1 MEVFTSLA
9 SRMSQ
14 ENVLG
19 SIYKRK
25 IINSLYSLIMQVV
38 SLLNVSKKPLDI
50 EIYHQSNSSPSCVA
64 QPPVGA
70 FSSFPPSCFL

>member
-50 EIYHQSNSSPSCVA
+50 EIYH
-64 QPPVGA
+64 
-70 FSSFPPSCFL
+70 